1 MKKIMKFIDFLLDGL
16 KRILVRFKNAKFGLL
31 FIINIFSIPDFIT
44 DRKVSIISK
53 FKVIFSLGIAILYMV
68 SGIDFI
74 PEMIT
79 GVFGFIDDILVVVWS
94 LGIVTEEL
102 AKYKKSIKE
111 NIDPNIIEGVN
122 FHIKNDKE

>member
-1 MKKIMKFIDFLLDGL
+1 MKKIMKVIDFLLDVL
-16 KRILVRFKNAKFGLL
+16 KRILVRFKDSKFGLL

-44 DRKVSIISK
+44 DRNVSIISK
-53 FKVIFSLGIAILYMV
+53 FKVIFSLGTAILYMV

-79 GVFGFIDDILVVVWS
+79 GVFGLIDDILVVVWS
-94 LGIVTEEL
+94 LGIVNEEL

-122 FHIKNDKE
+122 FHIKDDKE

>member
-1 MKKIMKFIDFLLDGL
+1 MKKLMKVIDFLLDGL

-79 GVFGFIDDILVVVWS
+79 GIFGFIDDILVVVWS

>member
-1 MKKIMKFIDFLLDGL
+1 MKKVMKVIDFLLDGL

-44 DRKVSIISK
+44 DRTVNIISK
-53 FKVIFSLGIAILYMV
+53 FKVIFSLGTAILYMV

-94 LGIVTEEL
+94 LGIVNEEL

-122 FHIKNDKE
+122 FHIKDDKE

>member
-1 MKKIMKFIDFLLDGL
+1 MKKIMKVIDILLDVL
-16 KRILVRFKNAKFGLL
+16 KKILVRFKNAKFGLL

-44 DRKVSIISK
+44 DRNVSIISK

-79 GVFGFIDDILVVVWS
+79 GIFGLIDDILVVLWS
-94 LGIVTEEL
+94 LGIVNEEL
-102 AKYKKSIKE
+102 EKYKKSIKE

-122 FHIKNDKE
+122 YSIKDDKE

>member
-1 MKKIMKFIDFLLDGL
+1 MKFIDFLLDGL

-44 DRKVSIISK
+44 DRNVSIISK

-79 GVFGFIDDILVVVWS
+79 GIFGFIDDILVVVWS
-94 LGIVTEEL
+94 LGIVNEEL